1 MKRLRIAV
9 ITARPA
15 SGEIGGAERFYDA
28 LIAALRGVGHSVVE
42 LPIPTDE
49 ATVENIKRSYLHAYD
64 MDVSHFDMVVSTK
77 APTWLVRHPR
87 HVCYLVHTIR
97 VFYDMYE
104 DVFGHGSESQ
114 RADRTLIHN
123 LDSGALSPPRCRAV
137 FSIGEEVSARLRSAN
152 GLDAEVLHPPL
163 WTDAFSGGA
172 AKGYILVPGR
182 LHPWK
187 RVHLSIEAMRLLR
200 DPSIRMRVVGTGEAE
215 AELRALAAGD
225 QRIEFMG
232 RVSDQDLREL
242 YAGANLVAFTPKRE
256 DYGYI
261 TLEAFASSKPVV
273 TCSDSGEAASLVKD
287 GQSGLVCPPDGH
299 SLCNAFERLLASSED
314 SAAMGRAGKEWV
326 ESLSWS
332 RIADRLVSAG
342 MQ

>member
-1 MKRLRIAV
+1 MKPMRIAV

-28 LIAALRGVGHSVVE
+28 LLHSLRESGHSASEVVVA
-42 LPIPTDE
+42 TDE
-49 ATVENIKRSYLHAYD
+49 STVESIKRSYIQCYDLDLSSYD
-64 MDVSHFDMVVSTK
+64 MVISTK

-104 DVFGHGSESQ
+104 DAFGKGTATQ
-114 RADRTLIHN
+114 RADRALIQD
-123 LDSGALSPPRCRAV
+123 LDTGALSPPRCRAV
-137 FSIGEEVSARLRSAN
+137 FSIGEEVSARLRAAN

-163 WTDAFSGGA
+163 WTDQFVSGP

-187 RVHLSIEAMRLLR
+187 RVDLPIRAMRLLR
-200 DPSIRMRVVGTGEAE
+200 DPSARMKVVGIGEAE
-215 AELRALAAGD
+215 TSLRELAAD
-225 QRIEFMG
+225 DPRIDFLG
-232 RVSDQDLREL
+232 RVSDEELTEL

-273 TCSDSGEAASLVKD
+273 TCNDSGEASSLVKD
-287 GQSGLVCPPDGH
+287 GYNGAVCPPDPRA
-299 SLCNAFERLLASSED
+299 LCNAFERLLQRPEEA
-314 SAAMGRAGKEWV
+314 AAMGQAGKAWV
-326 ESLSWS
+326 DSLSW
-332 RIADRLVSAG
+332 RHIVDRLVTAG